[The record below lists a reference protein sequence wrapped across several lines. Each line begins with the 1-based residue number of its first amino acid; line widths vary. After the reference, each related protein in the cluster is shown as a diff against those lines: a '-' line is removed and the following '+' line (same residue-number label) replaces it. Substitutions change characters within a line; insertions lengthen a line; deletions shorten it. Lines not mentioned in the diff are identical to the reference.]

1 MLLGIAAII
10 YQEANDHSLCTDFA
24 GIVKTANLLQSTLL
38 WTIGCNRILV
48 VESMAKRQHNNYF
61 KNQFKVLFF
70 ASIISAFGFRFPV
83 INEKLELLPGL
94 LYQYILFLHG
104 HG

>member
-1 MLLGIAAII
+1 
-10 YQEANDHSLCTDFA
+10 
-24 GIVKTANLLQSTLL
+24 
-38 WTIGCNRILV
+38 
-48 VESMAKRQHNNYF
+48 MAKRQHNNYF

-83 INEKLELLPGL
+83 INETLELLQGL